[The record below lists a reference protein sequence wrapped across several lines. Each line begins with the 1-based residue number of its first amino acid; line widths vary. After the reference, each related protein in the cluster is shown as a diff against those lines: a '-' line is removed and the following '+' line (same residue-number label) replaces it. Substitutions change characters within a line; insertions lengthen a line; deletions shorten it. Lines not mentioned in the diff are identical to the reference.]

1 MRAAERSAPGGRG
14 SHVQGSDPRTKPCRV
29 PDKTVAA
36 LRSRRVNE
44 IPIVGDLAETA
55 FRRHYAQIYRY
66 LRRKTGDH
74 GRAEELTQEVFADAA
89 AALGRFRRGPT
100 PVLAWLYTV
109 AARRFADEARRNAAA
124 RAVVPLEAVEDSAAD
139 RDYGARVTDALQAA
153 ISRLPAQQREVVLL
167 KLVHGAPFREI
178 AARVGTSEAA
188 CKMRFHRALEAL
200 RQELE
205 REGVQP

>member
-1 MRAAERSAPGGRG
+1 MA
-14 SHVQGSDPRTKPCRV
+14 
-29 PDKTVAA
+29 
-36 LRSRRVNE
+36 
-44 IPIVGDLAETA
+44 DLAETA

-89 AALGRFRRGPT
+89 SALTRFRRGPT

-124 RAVVPLEAVEDSAAD
+124 RADVVPLEAVHESVAD
-139 RDYGARVTDALQAA
+139 RDYGTTVTEALRTA

-167 KLVHGAPFREI
+167 KLVHGAPLREI